1 VAPLHPSDGTGVR
14 RRRAR
19 DFRSESQPSR
29 AVQIEDRITKVDWFV
44 SDEQATTIEPAW
56 PNLGSRQSRSNPE
69 MPVKSHFRQ
78 VRSFRRFR
86 VHRTWRSQALES
98 KVRFSFCRRTHY
110 APQFLRV
117 CANCVIE
124 DKRKNGGK
132 TYWRRAHQLPL
143 AASTM
148 WLLHHI
154 TSSCLRHDASVGLFG
169 LLNEASRQNW
179 RTTLGTWRHLGKRG
193 RRKWR
198 TRQVSAVLL
207 SSLDHGI
214 E

>member
-1 VAPLHPSDGTGVR
+1 LTYSD
-14 RRRAR
+14 
-19 DFRSESQPSR
+19 RSVSS
-29 AVQIEDRITKVDWFV
+29 ASSRITGF
-44 SDEQATTIEPAW
+44 SDRW
-56 PNLGSRQSRSNPE
+56 RRL
-69 MPVKSHFRQ
+69 PVKCIKSLPAQPVDGSGVSGSTGRG
-78 VRSFRRFR
+78 
-86 VHRTWRSQALES
+86 RSQALES
-98 KVRFSFCRRTHY
+98 KVRFSFCRRTYY

-124 DKRKNGGK
+124 DRRKNGGK
-132 TYWRRAHQLPL
+132 TYWRREHQLPL

-179 RTTLGTWRHLGKRG
+179 RTTLGAWRHLDKRG

-198 TRQVSAVLL
+198 TTQVSAVLL
-207 SSLDHGI
+207 SPLDHGI

>member
-1 VAPLHPSDGTGVR
+1 LTQTFLHSKLFPCIHTADHTFGKFDGSGVSGSTGR
-14 RRRAR
+14 
-19 DFRSESQPSR
+19 
-29 AVQIEDRITKVDWFV
+29 
-44 SDEQATTIEPAW
+44 
-56 PNLGSRQSRSNPE
+56 G
-69 MPVKSHFRQ
+69 
-78 VRSFRRFR
+78 
-86 VHRTWRSQALES
+86 RSQALES

-124 DKRKNGGK
+124 YRRKNGGK

-198 TRQVSAVLL
+198 TNPGLGGAFKSFGSRHRVGGTIIQF
-207 SSLDHGI
+207 HNCGG